1 MNNQPGFWSA
11 GQNVTLRGVEN
22 KVWWAYPV
30 RVVQDTPD
38 LTALYMP
45 AGVLGRNTDHRPTP
59 QELLAAPEK
68 IDIVDHRWSRTDVLF
83 LIKPEDSFSVYLMW
97 ETGTRNLDCWYIN
110 LQEPL
115 RRTRIGF
122 DTMDLMLDLVVS
134 PSMSAWRW
142 KDADEFAEAE
152 RIGLYSSVQARAI
165 RAEGERAIRLLT
177 TQRRSLY
184 EHWAN
189 WHADPEWEIPRLSS
203 LWDRVDLGDFPVPG
217 Q

>member
-1 MNNQPGFWSA
+1 
-11 GQNVTLRGVEN
+11 
-22 KVWWAYPV
+22 
-30 RVVQDTPD
+30 
-38 LTALYMP
+38 
-45 AGVLGRNTDHRPTP
+45 
-59 QELLAAPEK
+59 
-68 IDIVDHRWSRTDVLF
+68 
-83 LIKPEDSFSVYLMW
+83 MW

-110 LQEPL
+110 LQEPF

-134 PSMSAWRW
+134 PSMSTWRW